1 MNDEEGPAFLDTN
14 VLVYAHETDQSA
26 RGRAARE
33 LLLRLAAD
41 NRIRIRLST
50 QVLQELYV
58 TLTRKTQARCTPE
71 QAIRYLAAL
80 RAWPLFEID
89 YPAILRAAELSRD
102 AQLSFWDALI
112 IVAAARSGAA
122 RLYTEDLSHGQ
133 EILGVAIV
141 NPFHGIGEPA

>member
-1 MNDEEGPAFLDTN
+1 MKSFFDTN
-14 VLVYAHETDQSA
+14 VLVYPFDDDSPRKKVAVQQIFKKDNSA
-26 RGRAARE
+26 GYI
-33 LLLRLAAD
+33 LF
-41 NRIRIRLST
+41 ST

-58 TLTRKTQARCTPE
+58 TLTRKTQARCTPD
-71 QAIRYLAAL
+71 QAIQYLQDLAE
-80 RAWPLFEID
+80 WPLFEVD
-89 YPAILRAAELSRD
+89 YSAILRAAELSRD

-112 IVAAARSGAA
+112 VVAAARSGAA